1 MLKYID
7 TYDSTSGNFNKTE
20 KSLSKTDRTTV
31 STIGGSFPCIFDKF
45 TSLLFSF
52 ITEFRFF
59 SRAVENPAAHTC
71 QGYDMLSSKIFAAY
85 QNESA
90 NNILEQYT
98 NQVIWSW
105 KSE

>member
-1 MLKYID
+1 MLIAMLKYVD

-20 KSLSKTDRTTV
+20 KSLSKTDRITV
-31 STIGGSFPCIFDKF
+31 STIGGSFPCIFDKL
-45 TSLLFSF
+45 TSLLVSF
-52 ITEFRFF
+52 ITEFLFF

-90 NNILEQYT
+90 NNIPEQYT
-98 NQVIWSW
+98 NQ
-105 KSE
+105 K